1 MAADRQIS
9 RESDGGVIM
18 SSSGTQDGM
27 AGIARRVPRTRD
39 RGIGGGRA
47 SAQTY
52 GFATLPPGTLNH
64 TTASAISKV
73 LKEKGGM
80 NMLVQP
86 TAGDQ
91 VINPLVGRGE
101 VEIGITNIMEA
112 QDALDGAAEGHA
124 HHHRRPCAA
133 HAAVRAQGL
142 RHVQERRPQ
151 GQARDDGLFRHAQ
164 HRQDRARDAG
174 ERRPD
179 RGRRQAGAGA
189 QCGAQR
195 RRVHRRQR
203 RHVLLR
209 LRRPEGEG
217 GRRHRRR
224 HPRARNRRGGH
235 AGCEKDHAVGLSDS
249 DRPGPDLHR
258 RREADEGLQLRQR
271 A

>member
-1 MAADRQIS
+1 MTIGLMRHAAAAIAALT
-9 RESDGGVIM
+9 M
-18 SSSGTQDGM
+18 S
-27 AGIARRVPRTRD
+27 AVA
-39 RGIGGGRA
+39 A

-112 QDALDGAAEGHA
+112 QDALDGQFKDLRIVTAVHALRTPIFVRKDSGHD
-124 HHHRRPCAA
+124 H
-133 HAAVRAQGL
+133 
-142 RHVQERRPQ
+142 ERRPQ
-151 GQARDDGLFRHAQ
+151 GQARDHGLFSHAQ
-164 HRQDRARDAG
+164 HRQDRPCHAG
-174 ERRPD
+174 ERRPH
-179 RGRRQAGAGA
+179 RGRRQTGAGA
-189 QCGAQR
+189 QCRAQR
-195 RRVHRRQR
+195 RRVHGRQR

-209 LRRPEGEG
+209 LRRPEGPR

-224 HPRARNRRGGH
+224 HSRAG
-235 AGCEKDHAVGLSDS
+235 
-249 DRPGPDLHR
+249 HR
-258 RREADEGLQLRQR
+258 REWHGRPRRKSCRGPT
-271 A
+271 